1 MGGVLTR
8 SRERHTKT
16 HEFRLFGISQMGGG
30 YEVGVMR
37 ETKDTKRLKETHYLL
52 RSIGVMAV
60 GEYRMQVVHVARL
73 AFRLAYD
80 VMP

>member
-1 MGGVLTR
+1 
-8 SRERHTKT
+8 
-16 HEFRLFGISQMGGG
+16 MGGG
-30 YEVGVMR
+30 YEVGVIR

-60 GEYRMQVVHVARL
+60 GEYRMQMVHVARL